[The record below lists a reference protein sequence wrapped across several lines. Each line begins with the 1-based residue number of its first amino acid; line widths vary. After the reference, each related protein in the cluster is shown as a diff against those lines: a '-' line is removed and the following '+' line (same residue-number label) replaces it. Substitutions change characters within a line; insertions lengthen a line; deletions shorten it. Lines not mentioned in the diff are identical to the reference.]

1 MKDLKDFIK
10 PFEAP
15 LRRMKIKFNLIFIL
29 IQLSE
34 MPGTGKVKWIK
45 RLIS

>member
-29 IQLSE
+29 MQLSE
-34 MPGTGKVKWIK
+34 IDRTGKVKWVK